1 MKTSS
6 SILPRFCTVLAA
18 ALTLSATAARAVVWD
33 VFTPSAAGIWSEMA
47 KEGLVSDNAGNS
59 WSIGYQNA
67 NTLNGSD
74 ALIVRRNNA
83 GAITASRAYHPI
95 AGDSYWYNGI
105 AFDQATAT
113 LVVSGTH
120 YIAATKTFEWFVDR
134 LDPAALTS
142 LAAWGGGRVITPASI
157 GRGGVDPNTFGGRLV
172 YTAAGV
178 YAAGS
183 SDRALTLVKLQ
194 LANGLFDAATWLAS
208 GPQPAGVRFT
218 VGTVVPAHG
227 APGNSGGIYSKLP
240 QSFVEIQGAN
250 VLVCGSVDYGAGAR
264 TDAVLRSHV
273 QANGNLNW
281 GVSYNNANQDEQ
293 VKAVASTAAA
303 TYIVGQSVGGAGVSF
318 IRTYTNAGVAAGA
331 AILTPGGIHNDV
343 EALLFGGV
351 DHVYVAGRSA
361 ANGIVLHFTNAGA
374 GPVAAAVW
382 ANRAYGAAFASD
394 QAVDLAV
401 SAANTIYVTGSFVDT
416 TSGMQTAAEMSVTAA
431 GVVGGPNLALLRP
444 FATGTAAA
452 YNNVAAMP
460 FTTANL
466 IDPVGNA
473 LTEIA
478 RF

>member
-1 MKTSS
+1 M
-6 SILPRFCTVLAA
+6 LPRFCTAIAA
-18 ALTLSATAARAVVWD
+18 ALTLSATSARAVVWD
-33 VFTPSAAGIWSEMA
+33 IFTPSAAGVWSEMA
-47 KEGLVSDNAGNS
+47 KEGLVSDNAGNT
-59 WSIGYQNA
+59 WAIGYQNA
-67 NTLNGSD
+67 NTANGSD

-83 GAITASRAYHPI
+83 GVITRMRAYHPVI
-95 AGDSYWYNGI
+95 GDSYWFNGI
-105 AFDQATAT
+105 SYNQAAAA

-120 YIAATKTFEWFVDR
+120 YIPATNTFEWFVDR
-134 LDPAALTS
+134 LDPIT
-142 LAAWGGGRVITPASI
+142 LASAPGWAGGRIISPLSLTL
-157 GRGGVDPNTFGGRLV
+157 GDPNSFGGRIV
-172 YTAAGV
+172 FTAGGV

-183 SDRALTLVKLQ
+183 TDRSLVLVKLQ
-194 LANGLFDAATWLAS
+194 LANGLFDAATWLAA
-208 GPQPAGVRFT
+208 GAQPPGVRFT
-218 VGTVVPAHG
+218 TGTVVPAHG

-250 VLVCGSVDYGAGAR
+250 VLLCGSVDYGAGAR

-331 AILTPGGIHNDV
+331 PLLTAGGIHNDV

-351 DHVYVAGRSA
+351 DHVYVAGRIP

-374 GPVAAAVW
+374 GPVAAAGW

-394 QAVDLAV
+394 QSVDLAV
-401 SAANTIYVTGSFVDT
+401 STANTVYVTGSFVDT
-416 TSGMQTAAEMSVTAA
+416 MSGMQTAAEMSVTAA
-431 GVVGGPNLALLRP
+431 GVVAGPNLALLRP

-452 YNNVAAMP
+452 YNSVAAMP

-473 LTEIA
+473 LIETA